1 MRKWCGPF
9 LSAAMVLG
17 LAVPSLAEPKDFS
30 ATFSLSLGSFPPFS
44 ATASGTLDATIAG
57 NAVTAFTLP
66 ASTFKLKKVT
76 PVDPP
81 ITVIA
86 GVKLTGVSVAGTMPG
101 VKGNFDQTSG
111 KAPSIGDSKLFFN
124 GKGTLTAT
132 IPLDDA
138 IGTTATVKANLFG
151 LVPLTIDAKKWT
163 VGKATLTTV
172 PLGGGAAEKV
182 VKTGAFDG
190 AGSFTFIAPSQIT
203 ISAGSPPSKIASFGQ
218 LDIDIAV
225 PEAAN
230 LLLLATGAAVL
241 LLVGYRRS
249 AA

>member
-17 LAVPSLAEPKDFS
+17 LAVPSFAEPANFS
-30 ATFSLSLGSFPPFS
+30 ATFELKLGSFAPFQ
-44 ATASGTLDATIAG
+44 AIQTGTLDATIAG
-57 NAVTAFTLP
+57 GAVTAFTLP
-66 ASTFKLKKVT
+66 VSTFKLAKVT
-76 PVDPP
+76 PVAPP
-81 ITVIA
+81 ITVVA
-86 GVKLTGVSVAGTMPG
+86 GVKLTGVSVGATLPG
-101 VKGNFDQTSG
+101 VKGSFDQTSG
-111 KAPSIGDSKLFFN
+111 KAPSVGDSKLFFN

-138 IGTTATVKANLFG
+138 IGTTATIKTKLLG
-151 LVPLTIDAKKWT
+151 LVPMTLAAKKWT

-172 PLGGGAAEKV
+172 PLGGGAPAKITR
-182 VKTGAFDG
+182 TGAFDG
-190 AGSFTFIAPSQIT
+190 AGSFTFISPTQIT
-203 ISAGSPPSKIASFGQ
+203 IAAGSPPSKIASFGT
-218 LDIDIAV
+218 LAIDIQV

-230 LLLLATGAAVL
+230 VLLLATGAAVM